1 MIKRAGHLGSV
12 IGLTASLCAHAQS
25 AQPNSAAND
34 TSAQG
39 IGLEEIVITAERRP
53 EVLQQTPIAVSV
65 ISGKDLAER
74 GVKTIDDL
82 GNVSPSLNIQNQQ
95 SLSYVNIRGVGLQA
109 TNPTTSSGV
118 AIYSDGF
125 FVPHETAIADDYFDV
140 GQIEV
145 LRGPQGTLVGQSSTG
160 GAIFVTSVR
169 PNFDHTT
176 GYAQQSIGNYGYRQ
190 TEAAVNV
197 PISDHLAFRVAGTF
211 DEQDSFYRDLN
222 VGGAAITSGLQPGN
236 VDSRSARIGVAWQPT
251 AGLDVYIKYD
261 TTVRN
266 GDGFVGKDYGELA
279 GANNSVDPRLSNP
292 FDVSYD
298 QPSWNKYRMSRV
310 TSEIN
315 WTIDEAVA
323 LRSLTGY
330 QHDYQANL
338 WDNDFTY
345 QPLSWAS
352 QRFDETAIE
361 QELDLI
367 SQTPG
372 PFSWIVG
379 AFYLRDSTPTYL
391 NLTNVPVVALINT
404 GPYEHSYALFA
415 QGTYKFADK
424 WQLLL
429 GGREN
434 RDQKVSTGSQQATV
448 AGFPLPPSS
457 LAATVSTT
465 TPTGKVALSYFPDP
479 DSSVYVSASRGFK
492 AGGANPGNSVNFLFQ
507 PEKIDAYEGGYK
519 AALLERSVT
528 LSSSVFYYDYRNMQT
543 TVFDPIAQRAI
554 INVPRAK
561 IYGAELEG
569 TWQVDGLVLTG
580 SGAYNHSRVNQ
591 QLELVDAGNP
601 FAGPQDVTSRQ
612 LPYAPTWTGSAGAN
626 YTLESPIGD
635 WTLGAQYSYTTRAYA
650 SLFQVAPRDLLNSH
664 SLVNA
669 NLALK
674 LKDGIRLE
682 AYGTNL
688 ANALYAAGT
697 IGNDAA
703 IWGPPRQFGMR
714 VRYDY

>member
-1 MIKRAGHLGSV
+1 MMIRRAGHLGLLM
-12 IGLTASLCAHAQS
+12 GLATSLSARAQVTQPATAGDTSGQS
-25 AQPNSAAND
+25 A
-34 TSAQG
+34 
-39 IGLEEIVITAERRP
+39 GLEEIVITAERRP
-53 EVLQQTPIAVSV
+53 EILEQTPIAVSV
-65 ISGKDLAER
+65 ISGKDLEDR
-74 GVKTIDDL
+74 GVKSIDDL
-82 GNVSPSLNIQNQQ
+82 GSVSPSLNIQNQQ

-125 FVPHETAIADDYFDV
+125 FIPHETAIADDYYDV

-160 GAIFVTSVR
+160 GAIFVTSVK
-169 PNFDHTT
+169 PNFAQVS
-176 GYAQQSIGNYGYRQ
+176 GYAQQSVGNYGYRQ
-190 TEAAVNV
+190 TEGAVNV
-197 PISDHLAFRVAGTF
+197 PISDQLAFRLAGTV
-211 DEQDSFYRDLN
+211 DNRDSFYTDLN

-236 VDSRSARIGVAWQPT
+236 VDSRSARLGIDWQPT
-251 AGLDVYIKYD
+251 AALDVYIKYD
-261 TTVRN
+261 TTTRN
-266 GDGFVGKDYGELA
+266 GDGFVAKDYGERA
-279 GANNSVDPRLSNP
+279 GANNGLDPRLSNP
-292 FDVSYD
+292 FDISYD
-298 QPSWNKYRMSRV
+298 EPSWNKYQMSRV

-315 WTIDEAVA
+315 WTIDDAVD

-330 QHDYQANL
+330 QHDNQSNL

-352 QRFDETAIE
+352 QRFDETAFE

-367 SQTPG
+367 SKTPG

-391 NLTNVPVVALINT
+391 SLTDVPVVALINT
-404 GPYEHSYALFA
+404 GPYEHSYALFG
-415 QGTYKFADK
+415 QGTYKFANK

-434 RDQKVSTGSQQATV
+434 RDEKTSTGTQQATF
-448 AGFPLPPSS
+448 AGLALPPTS
-457 LAATVSTT
+457 LAATVNTT

-507 PEKIDAYEGGYK
+507 PEKINAYEGGYK
-519 AALLERSVT
+519 AALLNRTVT
-528 LSSSVFYYDYRNMQT
+528 LSASGFFYDYHNMQT
-543 TVFDPIAQRAI
+543 EVFDPIAQRAI
-554 INVPRAK
+554 INVPRAQ

-569 TWQVDGLVLTG
+569 TWRIDSLVLSG
-580 SGAYNHSRVNQ
+580 SGAYNHSKVSQ
-591 QLELVDAGNP
+591 QLDLTDPSNP
-601 FAGPQDVTSRQ
+601 VAGPQDVTGRQ

-626 YTLESPIGD
+626 YTLASPIGN
-635 WTLGAQYSYTTRAYA
+635 WILTAQYSYTTRAYA
-650 SLFQVAPRDLLNSH
+650 SLFQVVPRDLLDSH
-664 SLVNA
+664 SLINA

-674 LKDGIRLE
+674 LKDGIRVE
-682 AYGTNL
+682 AYVTNL
-688 ANALYAAGT
+688 GNTLYAAGT
-697 IGNDAA
+697 LGDDAA